1 MKPAKPALGMAAILR
16 KLAMSSGLFLGMFL
30 AALLMVTGCKR
41 NSESDSAAANP
52 QMAET
57 LSRLTKELHHT
68 MVGRKLNRN
77 FDEFVA
83 LSHVDVPPPPNGKKY
98 AISENW
104 KVILVDQ

>member
-1 MKPAKPALGMAAILR
+1 MAAILR
-16 KLAMSSGLFLGMFL
+16 RLAISNGFFLGMFL
-30 AALLMVTGCKR
+30 AALLMATGCKR
-41 NSESDSAAANP
+41 NSQGDGAATDP

-57 LSRLTKELHHT
+57 LSRLTKDLHHT

-83 LSHVDVPPPPNGKKY
+83 LSHVEVPPPPNGKKY

>member
-1 MKPAKPALGMAAILR
+1 MKPSNSAAEMASIFRRLTTSNGR
-16 KLAMSSGLFLGMFL
+16 LLGLFLGFL
-30 AALLMVTGCKR
+30 LLATGCKR
-41 NSESDSAAANP
+41 NSDATVDP

-57 LSRLTKELHHT
+57 LSQLTTELHHT

-83 LSHVDVPPPPNGKKY
+83 LRHLDVPPPPTGKKY